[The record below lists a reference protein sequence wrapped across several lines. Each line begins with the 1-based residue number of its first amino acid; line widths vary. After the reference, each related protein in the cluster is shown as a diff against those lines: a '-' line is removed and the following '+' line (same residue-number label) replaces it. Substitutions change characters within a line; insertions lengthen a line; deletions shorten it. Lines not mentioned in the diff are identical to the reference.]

1 MSIATYVCVMITYF
15 SLAIPDIT
23 LEVLGNESITM
34 RDFSLV
40 CVVSVAERLE
50 SSITYSWSRGD
61 SMESLNETSMEY
73 TFTPT
78 TEDDGVAYYC
88 TATVNSGL
96 LLEPITVMGSSNFSV
111 LGGFYRSI
119 LQHFHNICKPCLSP

>member
-1 MSIATYVCVMITYF
+1 MIAF
-15 SLAIPDIT
+15 LSSAIPEIT
-23 LEVLGNESITM
+23 LKVLGNESIAL
-34 RDFSLV
+34 RDFSLMCDV
-40 CVVSVAERLE
+40 TVAETLV

-96 LLEPITVMGSSNFSV
+96 LLEPITVMGSSNISV
-111 LGGFYRSI
+111 LGEFYRNI
-119 LQHFHNICKPCLSP
+119 L